1 MLKQMDVFLGQGYYL
16 DLFQPPRGWGGV
28 SSWITGLKE
37 ISMILTGL
45 KVVVFFCKENF
56 RRRRIFSKKK
66 NTEIID
72 FLFKNVFVKYKNVF
86 FSPAALIFNWT

>member
-1 MLKQMDVFLGQGYYL
+1 MMRHLDLFLGKGYYL
-16 DLFQPPRGWGGV
+16 YLFQPPGGGGV

-45 KVVVFFCKENF
+45 KVVVFFFVKRTSAGGGF
-56 RRRRIFSKKK
+56 FQKTH
-66 NTEIID
+66 TEIID